1 MPSPQKMFTKA
12 KSQLGRVRGWST
24 FARPASAVQEADPV
38 ELAREAHGVQELGR
52 AYAGL
57 VITRAARQKIQ
68 TLHKHDDEAKDAK
81 RLRRRQSV
89 DNYLTTHS

>member
-1 MPSPQKMFTKA
+1 MFTKA
-12 KSQLGRVRGWST
+12 KSRLGRGWSSI
-24 FARPASAVQEADPV
+24 ARPASAVQEADPV